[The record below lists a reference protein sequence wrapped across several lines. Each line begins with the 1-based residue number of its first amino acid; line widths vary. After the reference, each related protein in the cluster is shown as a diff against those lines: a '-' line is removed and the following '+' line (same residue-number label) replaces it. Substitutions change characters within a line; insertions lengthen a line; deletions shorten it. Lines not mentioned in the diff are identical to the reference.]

1 MKQLLTLL
9 TLFLMLGGVASK
21 VESRTNWY
29 PLNICKKTKIKE
41 CENVGKDLYIYNS
54 FLKRDLKIG
63 PVVGVVYLK
72 KGQDRGTNQV
82 RLAEKNSYYYL
93 IDDMGDKNNLLT
105 VLLVKEHSFK

>member
-1 MKQLLTLL
+1 M
-9 TLFLMLGGVASK
+9 
-21 VESRTNWY
+21 
-29 PLNICKKTKIKE
+29 
-41 CENVGKDLYIYNS
+41 
-54 FLKRDLKIG
+54 
-63 PVVGVVYLK
+63 VYLK